1 MADKKQSRCRL
12 CMKDFKLS
20 NVGKKSLH
28 SHAAGK
34 KPRERDITIK
44 TFFKPANQKKIANK
58 DTEFKSAENKNGS
71 SSNFS
76 AKVGDQFSKLVQP
89 T

>member
-1 MADKKQSRCRL
+1 
-12 CMKDFKLS
+12 MKDFKLS

-58 DTEFKSAENKNGS
+58 DTEFKSTENKNGS

-76 AKVGDQFSKLVQP
+76 TQVGDQFGKLVQP